1 MKYKIDNFD
10 RLFLSVIQRDS
21 YSFNTEDN
29 NCPNIKVGDNVE
41 IDGINGEVE
50 SLEWFVKMFN
60 GPDGEPL
67 KGDNV
72 TILIN
77 QNKNE

>member
-10 RLFLSVIQRDS
+10 KLFLSVIQRNT
-21 YSFNTEDN
+21 YSFHTGDN

-50 SLEWFVKMFN
+50 SLEWFMKSF
-60 GPDGEPL
+60 GIR
-67 KGDNV
+67 GDNV
-72 TILIN
+72 TILVN
-77 QNKNE
+77 QNKDD

>member
-21 YSFNTEDN
+21 YSFNTKDN

-50 SLEWFVKMFN
+50 SLEWFMKSF
-60 GPDGEPL
+60 GIR
-67 KGDNV
+67 GDNV
-72 TILIN
+72 TILVN
-77 QNKNE
+77 QNKEDERRSN